1 MSRIVLLSSLLVLA
15 AAPVH
20 AQEAAGPGA
29 TQLPPAAPT
38 TSSPATPVLTP
49 APPPPQVQVSQLA
62 APDAF
67 STPGRDTGLPADL
80 WKGTPVETARA
91 VLPLL
96 ASKPLS
102 PAAAH
107 LARRVLATG
116 ARGPDGSANDEALAG
131 ARANALIA
139 LGDVAAAS
147 RILDRAPGLDRN
159 AGLSQAA
166 AETALLAGENARA
179 CSIAQG
185 LSAGR
190 GEAYWLR
197 LRAFCQAEAGQT
209 AQAQLTFDLAQ
220 AQARDAVYGRLMA
233 AKLGAGAPG
242 AASLRNGLD
251 LALSKSLN
259 LDLSAAKPG
268 PAVAAAMSGAEPPTP
283 TFDLSLIDA
292 QLGGLGQ
299 SVVAGL
305 PPEGG
310 VSALIAAAADSAD
323 PKTRPRLQAAAVLL
337 AALANDL
344 PGVDRA
350 RISTLAVPE
359 GKAPAGRNLALEAA
373 ADSRRVGEAA
383 LLALWTCAEAGAGG
397 PAVGDRAR
405 IVRTLIRAGLA
416 DDARLFVL
424 EGLAGLK

>member
-1 MSRIVLLSSLLVLA
+1 MSRIALFAGLLMLA
-15 AAPVH
+15 AAPAG
-20 AQEAAGPGA
+20 AQVPAPSAPAVQPAPEGAAP
-29 TQLPPAAPT
+29 PPAA
-38 TSSPATPVLTP
+38 SVSPPQ
-49 APPPPQVQVSQLA
+49 PQVQVVQLA

-80 WKGTPVETARA
+80 WNGTPIETART

-102 PAAAH
+102 PASAA

-116 ARGPDGSANDEALAG
+116 AKGPDGSSGDEALAG
-131 ARANALIA
+131 ARASALIA
-139 LGDVAAAS
+139 LGDVGAAT

-159 AGLSQAA
+159 AALSQAA
-166 AETALLAGENARA
+166 AETALLSGDNARA

-185 LSAGR
+185 LSIGR

-233 AKLGAGAPG
+233 AKLSGAAPG

-259 LDLSAAKPG
+259 LDLSAVTPS
-268 PAVAAAMSGAEPPTP
+268 PSVAASTGGQDPATP
-283 TFDLSLIDA
+283 RFETGLIDA
-292 QLGGLGQ
+292 QIGGLAQ
-299 SVVAGL
+299 AVVSGL
-305 PPEGG
+305 PPESG
-310 VSALIAAAADSAD
+310 VSALIAAAAESTDA
-323 PKTRPRLQAAAVLL
+323 KTRPRLQAAAVLL

-344 PGVDRA
+344 PGPDRA
-350 RISTLAVPE
+350 KISAFGVPE

-383 LLALWTCAEAGAGG
+383 LLALWTASEAGVAG
-397 PAVGDRAR
+397 PVVGDRAR

-416 DDARLFVL
+416 DEARLFVL

>member
-1 MSRIVLLSSLLVLA
+1 MSRIALIASLLTLAATPALAQEPAPAA
-15 AAPVH
+15 AAP
-20 AQEAAGPGA
+20 
-29 TQLPPAAPT
+29 
-38 TSSPATPVLTP
+38 SPAEAPPPLLTP
-49 APPPPQVQVSQLA
+49 APPQPQVQVVQLA

-67 STPGRDTGLPADL
+67 STAGRDTGLPADL
-80 WKGTPVETARA
+80 WKGTPVETARV

-102 PAAAH
+102 PAAAA

-116 ARGPDGSANDEALAG
+116 ARGPDGSSGDEALTG
-131 ARANALIA
+131 ARASALIA
-139 LGDVAAAS
+139 LGDTAAAT

-159 AGLSQAA
+159 AALSQAA
-166 AETALLAGENARA
+166 AETALLAGDTARA
-179 CSIAQG
+179 CSIGQG

-197 LRAFCQAEAGQT
+197 LRAFCQVEAGQA

-220 AQARDAVYGRLMA
+220 TQARDAVYGRLM
-233 AKLGAGAPG
+233 GARLAGTPPG

-259 LDLSAAKPG
+259 LDLAAAKPG
-268 PAVAAAMSGAEPPTP
+268 PAVAAAMSGTDPATP
-283 TFDLSLIDA
+283 SFDVTLIDG
-292 QLGGLGQ
+292 QIGGLGQ
-299 SVVAGL
+299 AVVSGL
-305 PPEGG
+305 PPESG
-310 VSALIAAAADSAD
+310 VSALIAAAAESAD
-323 PKTRPRLQAAAVLL
+323 PKTKPRLQAAAVLL

-344 PGVDRA
+344 PGPDRA
-350 RISTLAVPE
+350 KISGFAVPE

-373 ADSRRVGEAA
+373 AESRRVGEAA
-383 LLALWTCAEAGAGG
+383 LLALWTCAEAGTAG

>member
-1 MSRIVLLSSLLVLA
+1 MSRIALFSSLLVLA
-15 AAPVH
+15 AAPVR
-20 AQEAAGPGA
+20 AQE
-29 TQLPPAAPT
+29 PAAP
-38 TSSPATPVLTP
+38 SPQPAAAEAPPAPTVTPV
-49 APPPPQVQVSQLA
+49 PPPPPVQVSQLA

-67 STPGRDTGLPADL
+67 STPGRETGLPSDL
-80 WKGTPVETARA
+80 WKGTPLDTTRA

-107 LARRVLATG
+107 LARRLLATG
-116 ARGPDGSANDEALAG
+116 ARGPEGSANDEALAG

-139 LGDVAAAS
+139 LGDVAAAA

-166 AETALLAGENARA
+166 AETALLAGDTARA

-197 LRAFCQAEAGQT
+197 LRAFCQAQAGQT
-209 AQAQLTFDLAQ
+209 AEAQLTFDLAQ
-220 AQARDAVYGRLMA
+220 TQARDAVYGRLMG
-233 AKLGAGAPG
+233 AKLGGGAPG

-251 LALSKSLN
+251 LALSRSLN
-259 LDLSAAKPG
+259 LDLAAAKPG
-268 PAVAAAMSGAEPPTP
+268 PAVAAALSGAEPPTP
-283 TFDLSLIDA
+283 SYDLAFIDG
-292 QLGGLGQ
+292 QIGGLGQ
-299 SVVAGL
+299 SVVSGL

-310 VSALIAAAADSAD
+310 VSALIAAAADAAD

-337 AALANDL
+337 AALSNDL
-344 PGVDRA
+344 PGPDRA
-350 RISTLAVPE
+350 RISTLAVSE

-383 LLALWTCAEAGAGG
+383 LLALWTCAEAGPAG
-397 PAVGDRAR
+397 PAAGDRAR